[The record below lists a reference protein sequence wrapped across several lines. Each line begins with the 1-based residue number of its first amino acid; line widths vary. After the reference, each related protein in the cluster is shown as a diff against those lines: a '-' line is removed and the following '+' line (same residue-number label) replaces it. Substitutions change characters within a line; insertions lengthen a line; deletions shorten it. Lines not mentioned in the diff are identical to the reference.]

1 MTGSTP
7 RPGPGS
13 VRPPGLRWSWWNLLL
28 LLPLFMLV
36 TPWFN
41 HDEPR
46 VLGMPVF
53 YWSQFLWV
61 VVGVVSVFLV
71 YRMTNDR
78 DTTTPV
84 PEPEPGVDTLDEAT
98 VGGTA
103 VTTTADTTADTPAD
117 TPAATPADPVAETT
131 TDSAATTTTT
141 DEEAAR

>member
-7 RPGPGS
+7 HPGPGS
-13 VRPPGLRWSWWNLLL
+13 ARPTGLRWSWWNLLL
-28 LLPLFMLV
+28 LLPLLMLV

-41 HDEPR
+41 SDQPR

-78 DTTTPV
+78 DAATPV

-98 VGGTA
+98 AGTTA
-103 VTTTADTTADTPAD
+103 ATTAGTGATETAAAPTTTTG
-117 TPAATPADPVAETT
+117 
-131 TDSAATTTTT
+131 TTTT

>member
-7 RPGPGS
+7 PPGPGS
-13 VRPPGLRWSWWNLLL
+13 ARPTGLRWSWWNLLL

-41 HDEPR
+41 SDQPR

-98 VGGTA
+98 VGTTAEPATTGTTGTTG
-103 VTTTADTTADTPAD
+103 TTTTG
-117 TPAATPADPVAETT
+117 
-131 TDSAATTTTT
+131 TTTT

>member
-13 VRPPGLRWSWWNLLL
+13 VRPAGLRWNWWNLLL
-28 LLPLFMLV
+28 VLPLFMLV

-41 HDEPR
+41 HDQPR

-98 VGGTA
+98 VDRTA
-103 VTTTADTTADTPAD
+103 DVTADTSADT
-117 TPAATPADPVAETT
+117 VAESTT
-131 TDSAATTTTT
+131 ESTATTTTT

>member
-1 MTGSTP
+1 MIMTGSTP
-7 RPGPGS
+7 RPGPGA

-41 HDEPR
+41 HDQPR

-78 DTTTPV
+78 DTTTAV
-84 PEPEPGVDTLDEAT
+84 PEPEPGVDSLDEAT
-98 VGGTA
+98 VGRTA
-103 VTTTADTTADTPAD
+103 VTTTTADTTADTPAD
-117 TPAATPADPVAETT
+117 TVAETT

>member
-1 MTGSTP
+1 MIMTGSTP
-7 RPGPGS
+7 RLGPGS
-13 VRPPGLRWSWWNLLL
+13 VRPAGLRWSWWNLLL
-28 LLPLFMLV
+28 VLPLFMLV

-41 HDEPR
+41 SDQPR

-61 VVGVVSVFLV
+61 VVGVISVFLV

-78 DTTTPV
+78 GATTPV

-98 VGGTA
+98 
-103 VTTTADTTADTPAD
+103 ADRTADTPAD
-117 TPAATPADPVAETT
+117 PAAESST
-131 TDSAATTTTT
+131 TDSSTATDSTATTTT